1 MKFLD
6 VFPYDKNDYYHVIY
20 YFEESIGYYFQ
31 YILSEFAKGIACNPF
46 PSCCLNL
53 PHGDDNVM
61 RKGPFACSGCPIS
74 KKEEEDYDVL
84 DFKMFVVCFELA
96 AKVYYLNSGN
106 QVTTELKKLRRN
118 YTDIEWIIEHCY
130 GEEYYVNDNQCI
142 YTGEHHGKEWGEEW
156 YEKYGR
162 FLSFDDVDE
171 IVEAQFEKYYRT
183 HLRRI

>member
-6 VFPYDKNDYYHVIY
+6 VFPYDKNEYSQVID

-31 YILSEFAKGIACNPF
+31 KILSEFSKGIVCNLF

-53 PHGDDNVM
+53 PDGEDNVM
-61 RKGPFACSGCPIS
+61 RKGPFVWSGCPIS

-106 QVTTELKKLRRN
+106 QVTTDIKRLRRN
-118 YTDIEWIIEHCY
+118 YSDIEWIIERCY
-130 GEEYYVNDNQCI
+130 GEEYYVTDNQGIC
-142 YTGEHHGKEWGEEW
+142 TGEHHGKEWGEKHKEEIEVF
-156 YEKYGR
+156 YLPPYAPEYNP
-162 FLSFDDVDE
+162 DE
-171 IVEAQFEKYYRT
+171 LVNS
-183 HLRRI
+183 

>member
-6 VFPYDKNDYYHVIY
+6 VFPYDKNEYSQVID

-31 YILSEFAKGIACNPF
+31 KILSEFSKGIVCNLF

-53 PHGDDNVM
+53 PDGEDNVM
-61 RKGPFACSGCPIS
+61 RKGPFVWSGCPIL
-74 KKEEEDYDVL
+74 KREEEDFDIL

-130 GEEYYVNDNQCI
+130 GEAYYVTDNQGIC
-142 YTGEHHGKEWGEEW
+142 TGEHHGKEWGEKHKEEIEVF
-156 YEKYGR
+156 YLPPYVPEYNP
-162 FLSFDDVDE
+162 DE
-171 IVEAQFEKYYRT
+171 LADS
-183 HLRRI
+183 